1 LLIANRRW
9 VDQMAPDIRQSAYGG
24 QVGNRKFGLVRSFS
38 HRNYRLFFMG
48 QGVSLIGT
56 QMQNLAL
63 SWLVYRLTGSMLL
76 LGVVGFSS
84 QILIFVAAPFAG
96 VLADRVNRRALLV
109 VTQSVATVQAL
120 ILAILTLMKH
130 ADGTP
135 LIQVWHIVALSAL
148 LGLVMGFD
156 IPTRQSF
163 VVEMI
168 EDRAD
173 LPNAIALNSFMFNG
187 ARLVGPALAGVVIK
201 LVGEGTCFLLNAVS
215 FLAVIAALL
224 AMKVQPKSAEAASR
238 RALQSF
244 KEGAQY
250 VAGHKP
256 ILSLLLLLA
265 TLSLVGMPYAVLMP
279 VFAKDILH
287 GDSFTQGCLTSA
299 VAAGAIVAAIFLA
312 SRKSVYG
319 LGQILTAAVA
329 LFGAAL
335 LGFSHSTHLWLSL
348 GLLGLAGAAGMSLM
362 ASCNTLIQTLVDDD
376 KRGRVMSFYTIS
388 FVGLAPFG
396 SLLVGALAARFGAP
410 AAVAINGAGCLAA
423 AVVFWMWLPRF
434 LSLIHPVFVRM
445 GIAAEE

>member
-1 LLIANRRW
+1 
-9 VDQMAPDIRQSAYGG
+9 
-24 QVGNRKFGLVRSFS
+24 
-38 HRNYRLFFMG
+38 
-48 QGVSLIGT
+48 
-56 QMQNLAL
+56 
-63 SWLVYRLTGSMLL
+63 
-76 LGVVGFSS
+76 
-84 QILIFVAAPFAG
+84 
-96 VLADRVNRRALLV
+96 VNRRSLLV
-109 VTQSVATVQAL
+109 VTQSVMLVQAL

-130 ADGTP
+130 ANGTP
-135 LIQVWHIVALSAL
+135 VIQVWHIIALSAV
-148 LGLVMGFD
+148 LGLANGFD
-156 IPTRQSF
+156 MPTRQSF
-163 VVEMI
+163 VVEML

-187 ARLVGPALAGVVIK
+187 ARLIGPALAGVAIK
-201 LVGEGTCFLLNAVS
+201 LVGEGTCFLLNAAS

-244 KEGAQY
+244 KEGARY

-299 VAAGAIVAAIFLA
+299 VAVGAIIAAIFLA
-312 SRKSVYG
+312 SRKSVHG
-319 LGQILTAAVA
+319 LGRILVVAAA

-335 LGFSHSTHLWLSL
+335 LGFSRSTHLWLSV
-348 GLLGLAGAAGMSLM
+348 GLLVLAGIGSMSLM

-388 FVGLAPFG
+388 FVGLGPFG

-423 AVVFWMWLPRF
+423 AAVFWMWLPRF
-434 LSLIHPVFVRM
+434 LSLVHPALVRM
-445 GIAAEE
+445 GIAAEDS